1 MRAYLALSIEEVRD
15 FYAKKSFNP
24 EIVYA
29 PTIKFITENP
39 ELDEEEAEYEISM
52 IAARNSGG
60 YVIALEIP
68 EKQITQHFEESIELN
83 SNLVWEN
90 VEALFVYDSVDD
102 ELTWY
107 ATQEISD
114 FLSTAGAK

>member
-1 MRAYLALSIEEVRD
+1 
-15 FYAKKSFNP
+15 
-24 EIVYA
+24 VYA

-68 EKQITQHFEESIELN
+68 EKQITQHFEESVELN
-83 SNLVWEN
+83 SNIVWEN

>member
-1 MRAYLALSIEEVRD
+1 MRAYLALSIDEVRD

-60 YVIALEIP
+60 YVIAVEIP
-68 EKQITQHFEESIELN
+68 EKQITQHFEESVELN

-90 VEALFVYDSVDD
+90 VEALFVYDSSDD

>member
-68 EKQITQHFEESIELN
+68 EKQITQHFEESVELD

>member
-90 VEALFVYDSVDD
+90 VEALYVYDSVDD

>member
-1 MRAYLALSIEEVRD
+1 MRAYLAMSIEELRD
-15 FYAKKSFNP
+15 FYAQKKFTP

-52 IAARNSGG
+52 IAARNSAG
-60 YVIALEIP
+60 YVIALEVTDQ
-68 EKQITQHFEESIELN
+68 QISQHLEESVVLSEPVI
-83 SNLVWEN
+83 WES
-90 VEALFVYDSVDD
+90 VEALFVYDSNDD

-107 ATQEISD
+107 ATQEIGD
-114 FLSTAGAK
+114 YLNTAGAK

>member
-1 MRAYLALSIEEVRD
+1 MRAYLAMSIEELRD
-15 FYAKKSFNP
+15 FYAQKKFTP

-39 ELDEEEAEYEISM
+39 ELDEEEAEYEMSM

-60 YVIALEIP
+60 YVIALEVTDQ
-68 EKQITQHFEESIELN
+68 QISQHLEESVVLSEPVI
-83 SNLVWEN
+83 WEN
-90 VEALFVYDSVDD
+90 VEALFVYDSNDD

-107 ATQEISD
+107 ATQEIGD
-114 FLSTAGAK
+114 YLNTVGAK

>member
-39 ELDEEEAEYEISM
+39 ELDEEEAEYEVSM

-60 YVIALEIP
+60 YVIALEIA
-68 EKQITQHFEESIELN
+68 EKLISQHLEESVVLTEKIL
-83 SNLVWEN
+83 WDN
-90 VEALFVYDSVDD
+90 VEAFFVYDSTED

-107 ATQEISD
+107 ATQEIGD
-114 FLSTAGAK
+114 FLNISESK

>member
-1 MRAYLALSIEEVRD
+1 MRAYLAMSIEELRD
-15 FYAKKSFNP
+15 FYAQKKFTP

-68 EKQITQHFEESIELN
+68 EKQITQHFEESVELN
-83 SNLVWEN
+83 SNIVWEN

>member
-1 MRAYLALSIEEVRD
+1 MRAYLAMTIDEVKR
-15 FYAKKSFNP
+15 FYDAKSFSP
-24 EIVYA
+24 ELVYA

-60 YVIALEIP
+60 YVIALEISD
-68 EKQITQHFEESIELN
+68 KQISQHLEETVVLN
-83 SNLVWEN
+83 GEVIWEN
-90 VEALFVYDSVDD
+90 VEALFVYDSNDD

-107 ATQEISD
+107 ATQEIGEYLNSVE
-114 FLSTAGAK
+114 SK

>member
-1 MRAYLALSIEEVRD
+1 MRAYLAMSLEELKD
-15 FYAKKSFNP
+15 FYAQKKFSP
-24 EIVYA
+24 ETVYA

-60 YVIALEIP
+60 YVIALEVSD
-68 EKQITQHFEESIELN
+68 KQITQHSEETVILADP
-83 SNLVWEN
+83 VMWES
-90 VEALFVYDSVDD
+90 VEALFVYDSKDD

-107 ATQEISD
+107 ATQEIGD
-114 FLSTAGAK
+114 YLNTEGTK

>member
-68 EKQITQHFEESIELN
+68 EKKITQHFEESVELD

>member
-29 PTIKFITENP
+29 PTIKFITDNP

-68 EKQITQHFEESIELN
+68 EKQITQHFEESVELN
-83 SNLVWEN
+83 SNIIWEN

>member
-1 MRAYLALSIEEVRD
+1 MRAYLALTIEQVRE
-15 FYAKKSFNP
+15 FYAQKSFTP

-60 YVIALEIP
+60 FVIALEIQDK
-68 EKQITQHFEESIELN
+68 EISAHKEETIILAKE
-83 SNLVWEN
+83 LVWEN
-90 VEALFVYDSVDD
+90 VEALFVYDSADD

-107 ATQEISD
+107 ATQEIGD

>member
-1 MRAYLALSIEEVRD
+1 MRAYLAMSLEELKD
-15 FYAKKSFNP
+15 FYAQKKFSP
-24 EIVYA
+24 ETVYA

-60 YVIALEIP
+60 YVIALEVSD
-68 EKQITQHFEESIELN
+68 KQITQHLEETVILADP
-83 SNLVWEN
+83 VMWES
-90 VEALFVYDSVDD
+90 VEALFVYDSKDD

-107 ATQEISD
+107 ATQEIGD
-114 FLSTAGAK
+114 YLNTEGTK

>member
-83 SNLVWEN
+83 SNLVWGN

-114 FLSTAGAK
+114 FLSTAGSR

>member
-1 MRAYLALSIEEVRD
+1 MRAYLGMTLDEVRD
-15 FYAKKSFNP
+15 FHAQKKFTP

-60 YVIALEIP
+60 YVIALEVSD
-68 EKQITQHFEESIELN
+68 KQIARHLEETVELN
-83 SNLVWEN
+83 EQVIWES
-90 VEALFVYDSVDD
+90 VEALFVYDSNED

-107 ATQEISD
+107 ATQEIGD
-114 FLSTAGAK
+114 YLESTGIK

>member
-1 MRAYLALSIEEVRD
+1 MRAYLAMGIDDLRD
-15 FYAKKSFNP
+15 FYSQQYIAP

-68 EKQITQHFEESIELN
+68 EKNIDQHLEETLILN
-83 SNLVWEN
+83 DKVIWEN
-90 VEALFVYDSVDD
+90 VEALFTYDSSDD

-107 ATQEISD
+107 ATQEIGD
-114 FLSTAGAK
+114 FLNSNGAK

>member
-68 EKQITQHFEESIELN
+68 EKQITQHFEESVELN
-83 SNLVWEN
+83 SNIVWEN

-114 FLSTAGAK
+114 FLSTTGAK

>member
-1 MRAYLALSIEEVRD
+1 MRAYLAMTLDEVRD
-15 FYAKKSFNP
+15 FHAKEKFIP

-60 YVIALEIP
+60 YVIALEISD
-68 EKQITQHFEESIELN
+68 KQIAQHLEETVVLN
-83 SNLVWEN
+83 QEVIWES
-90 VEALFVYDSVDD
+90 VEALFAYDSKDD

-107 ATQEISD
+107 ATQEIGD
-114 FLSTAGAK
+114 YLNTVGAK

>member
-1 MRAYLALSIEEVRD
+1 MRAYLAMSIEELRD
-15 FYAKKSFNP
+15 FYAQKKFTP

-60 YVIALEIP
+60 YVIALEVTNQ
-68 EKQITQHFEESIELN
+68 QISQHLEESVVLSEPVI
-83 SNLVWEN
+83 WEN
-90 VEALFVYDSVDD
+90 VEALFVYDSNDD

-107 ATQEISD
+107 ATQEIGD
-114 FLSTAGAK
+114 YLNTVGAK

>member
-29 PTIKFITENP
+29 PTIKFFTENP